1 MAFTKVKSELM
12 ADEFF
17 SSQAVPA
24 LDVDWEAAAVF
35 TKICTADSQL
45 TFSNVKTGMVKTLVI
60 SGDYAITWPAGVK
73 WLNGEYSGTAT
84 KNIIQLISTN
94 DDTEIF
100 GTISNYT
107 AT

>member
-1 MAFTKVKSELM
+1 MARTKVKSELL

-17 SSQAVPA
+17 SSSVITTN
-24 LDVDWEAAAVF
+24 VDWTASSVF
-35 TKICTADSQL
+35 TKECTDNVTL

-60 SGDYAITWPAGVK
+60 SENYTITWPAGVK
-73 WLNGEYSGTAT
+73 WLNGIYSGTA

-107 AT
+107 A

>member
-1 MAFTKVKSELM
+1 MAFTKVKSDLM

-17 SSQAVPA
+17 SSSVITTNI
-24 LDVDWEAAAVF
+24 DWTASSVF
-35 TKICTADSQL
+35 TKECTDHITL

-60 SGDYAITWPAGVK
+60 EGNYTITWPAGVK
-73 WLNGEYSGTAT
+73 WLNGTYSGTANT
-84 KNIIQLISTN
+84 KNIIQLMSTN

-107 AT
+107 E

>member
-1 MAFTKVKSELM
+1 MAFTKVKSDVL

-17 SSQAVPA
+17 SSSVITTN
-24 LDVDWEAAAVF
+24 VDWTASSVF
-35 TKICTADSQL
+35 TKTCTADVTL

-60 SGDYAITWPAGVK
+60 DGNYVLTWPAGVK
-73 WLNGEYSGTAT
+73 WLNGTYSGTAT

-107 AT
+107 A

>member
-1 MAFTKVKSELM
+1 MAWTKVKRELF

-17 SSQAVPA
+17 SSSVITTN
-24 LDVDWEAAAVF
+24 VDWTASSVF
-35 TKICTADSQL
+35 TKTCTADTTL

-60 SGDYAITWPAGVK
+60 DGNYAITWPTGIK
-73 WLNGEYSGTAT
+73 WLNGTYSGTANT
-84 KNIIQLISTN
+84 QNIIQLISTN

-107 AT
+107 AP